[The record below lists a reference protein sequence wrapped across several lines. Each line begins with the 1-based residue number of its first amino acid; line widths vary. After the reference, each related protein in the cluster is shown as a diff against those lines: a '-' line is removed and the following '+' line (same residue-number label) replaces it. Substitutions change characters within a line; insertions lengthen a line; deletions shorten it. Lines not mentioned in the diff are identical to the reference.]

1 MDVISGVNAQMRI
14 PDMPAAIGPMS
25 ALGRSQPLRA
35 PWRHPMPADV
45 VMDRGFIIV
54 RADLPG
60 IPGENVE
67 VSVTSKYV
75 EIIGWPPEAA
85 PSSGYFMSE
94 RQHEVVRRT
103 LRLPDD
109 VVAHRSVARLS
120 GGVLEV
126 RIPRLPLSSGWVGTD
141 REA

>member
-1 MDVISGVNAQMRI
+1 MIGGARAEMRFPAPLMTGGI
-14 PDMPAAIGPMS
+14 MPAS
-25 ALGRSQPLRA
+25 GRQRTIRA

-45 VMDRGFIIV
+45 VMDRGFITV

-60 IPGENVE
+60 IPGQNIE
-67 VSVTSKYV
+67 VVVTSKYV
-75 EIIGWPPEAA
+75 EIIGWPPDNN
-85 PSSGYFMSE
+85 PSSGYFISE

-126 RIPRLPLSSGWVGTD
+126 RIPRLPLSSGWVGKD

>member
-1 MDVISGVNAQMRI
+1 MGGARAGMSF
-14 PDMPAAIGPMS
+14 PDPAMAVG
-25 ALGRSQPLRA
+25 LTPLPGHSRPVRA

-45 VMDRGFIIV
+45 VMDRGFITV

-67 VSVTSKYV
+67 VVVTSKYV
-75 EIIGWPPEAA
+75 EIIGWPRDKA
-85 PSSGYFMSE
+85 PSGGYFISE